1 MSKSKTESLKKQLLK
16 KTDPYAALRIK
27 EFNLFLLVR
36 FALIFGWSMQFVVIE
51 WQVYTL
57 TESPLALG
65 IIGLCE
71 FLPAFFFAPFA
82 GHIVDKKEKRNLFII
97 CIALFSLISFGLY
110 WLTSATIET
119 SWKTTTI
126 LYGIYALVF
135 FGGVLRA
142 FFGPTIFSLIAL
154 LVPKNVYPN
163 AATWSSS
170 TWKGASVFGA
180 LCGGLLIAW
189 IGVHNTLGI
198 IFMFVILA
206 LVLVFKI
213 KQKPILNKDTKET
226 VKESLKAGLSFVF
239 NDKVILG
246 ALTLDMIA
254 VLFGGAV
261 AIFAVFAKDILN
273 AGPTG
278 FGILNAALSS
288 GSIITMLATTYIPI
302 TKNTGKKL
310 LISIFGFGVCMII
323 FGASKVL
330 WLSVVALFFSGVFDG
345 ISMVVRQTILQL
357 KTPDAMRGRVGAV
370 NSMFVGSSNELG
382 ALESGIAARLFGA
395 PLAVMLGGSIT
406 LIIVVVIHIKNKP
419 LRQLDLTE
427 DIENHQKQ

>member
-1 MSKSKTESLKKQLLK
+1 MVKN
-16 KTDPYAALRIK
+16 DPYAALRFK
-27 EFNLFLLVR
+27 EFNIFLLLR
-36 FALIFGWSMQFVVIE
+36 FALVFGWSMQFVVIE
-51 WQVYTL
+51 WQVYAL
-57 TESPLALG
+57 TNDELSLG

-71 FLPAFFFAPFA
+71 FLPAFFLAPFA
-82 GHIVDKKEKRNLFII
+82 GHIVDKKEKRNLFTL
-97 CIALFSLISFGLY
+97 CITLFSLISFGLF
-110 WLTSATIET
+110 WLTSESVESTWDQNA
-119 SWKTTTI
+119 I
-126 LYGIYALVF
+126 LFGIYGLVF

-154 LVPKNVYPN
+154 LVPKAVYPN

-180 LCGGLLIAW
+180 LCGGFLIAW
-189 IGVHNTLGI
+189 IGVHYTLGF
-198 IFMFVILA
+198 IFLLVMIALL
-206 LVLVFKI
+206 LVLQI
-213 KQKPILNKDTKET
+213 KKKPILNKVANESI
-226 VKESLKAGLSFVF
+226 KESLKSGIKFVF

-261 AIFAVFAKDILN
+261 AIFAVFAKDILD
-273 AGPTG
+273 AGPKG

-310 LISIFGFGVCMII
+310 LVSVFGFGICMII
-323 FGASKVL
+323 FGASKIM
-330 WLSVVALFFSGVFDG
+330 WLSVIALFCSGVFDG

-357 KTPDAMRGRVGAV
+357 KTPDEMRGRVGAV

-382 ALESGIAARLFGA
+382 ALESGIAAKIFGA
-395 PLAVMLGGSIT
+395 PLAVVLGGSVT
-406 LIIVVVIHIKNKP
+406 LLTVIVMSLKNKP
-419 LRQLDLTE
+419 LRELDLQE
-427 DIENHQKQ
+427 DIENHYEEVKN

>member
-1 MSKSKTESLKKQLLK
+1 MAKN
-16 KTDPYAALRIK
+16 DPYAALRIK
-27 EFNLFLLVR
+27 EFNIFLLVR
-36 FALIFGWSMQFVVIE
+36 FALVFGWSMQFVVIE
-51 WQVYTL
+51 WQVYSL
-57 TESPLALG
+57 TKDPLSLG

-71 FLPAFFFAPFA
+71 FLPAFLLAPFA
-82 GHIVDKKEKRNLFII
+82 GHIVDKKEKRNLFTL
-97 CIALFSLISFGLY
+97 CIALFSLISFGLF
-110 WLTSATIET
+110 WLTSEQIEATWET
-119 SWKTTTI
+119 DAI

-154 LVPKNVYPN
+154 LVPKKIYPN

-170 TWKGASVFGA
+170 TWKGANVFGA
-180 LCGGLLIAW
+180 LVGGFLIAW
-189 IGVHNTLGI
+189 IGVHYTLGI
-198 IFMFVILA
+198 IFLLVMLA
-206 LVLVFKI
+206 LLLVFKI
-213 KQKPILNKDTKET
+213 TKKPVLNKGTNES
-226 VKESLKAGLSFVF
+226 VKESLRAGLRFVF

-261 AIFAVFAKDILN
+261 AIFAVFAKDILD
-273 AGPTG
+273 AGPKG
-278 FGILNAALSS
+278 FGLLNAALSS

-310 LISIFGFGVCMII
+310 LFSVFGFGACMIV
-323 FGASKVL
+323 FGASKLL
-330 WLSVVALFFSGVFDG
+330 WLSILALFFSGVFDG

-382 ALESGIAARLFGA
+382 ALESGIAARIFGA
-395 PLAVMLGGSIT
+395 PLAVVLGGTVT
-406 LIIVVVIHIKNKP
+406 LIVVGVIGLKNKP
-419 LRQLDLTE
+419 LRELDLQKDIDAHE
-427 DIENHQKQ
+427 DED